1 MTISHSDKQSD
12 LLEMMATNEEAIAR
26 LYEAYSVKF
35 TNYKEFWLQL
45 ASEEMHHSSWI
56 SNLKTKGREGGLYIN
71 EGRFKRE
78 AIQTFSD
85 YLNRELI
92 KAQTQDIS
100 LITALSTALYIEQ
113 SIIEHQ
119 YFEVFET
126 DSVELKHLLMELSQA
141 TDDHLNRVKIVW
153 SENR

>member
-1 MTISHSDKQSD
+1 MSYSEKQRD

-26 LYEAYSVKF
+26 LYEAYSTKF
-35 TNYKEFWLQL
+35 TNYREFWSQL
-45 ASEEMHHSSWI
+45 ANEELQHSSWI
-56 SNLKTKGREGGLYIN
+56 SNLNAKVREGGLYIN

-85 YLNRELI
+85 YLNREII
-92 KAQTQDIS
+92 KAQTQDIP

-119 YFEVFET
+119 YFEVFKT

-141 TDDHLNRVKIVW
+141 TDDHLNRVKRVW